1 MSKRTGAMRALATA
15 MVVVVLAAMA
25 GCTGTPVYTVSCGS
39 DEVYVDK
46 AGKKWLADQEMA
58 GDADWGFVDGSSVL
72 RDLETI
78 PGTPSPKVYL
88 TERYSMSA
96 YQFKLK
102 PGKYT
107 VRLHFAETYDGITA
121 AGERLFSVSFNGKVV
136 LKDLDVFKEAHGL
149 NKPLVKE
156 FRGVAV
162 TGDKLVIAF
171 ELNVQNPEING
182 IEILAESPPEGQK

>member
-1 MSKRTGAMRALATA
+1 MSKRTGVMRCLAP
-15 MVVVVLAAMA
+15 VVVAIVLAAMT
-25 GCTGTPVYTVSCGS
+25 GCMGTPVYRVSCGT

-46 AGKKWLADQEMA
+46 AGTKWLADQEMTK
-58 GDADWGFVDGSSVL
+58 DTDWGFVDGSTVV

-78 PGTPSPKVYL
+78 PWTPSPKVYL

-102 PGKYT
+102 PGKYNI
-107 VRLHFAETYDGITA
+107 RLHFAETYDGITA

-136 LKDLDVFKEAHGL
+136 LKDLDVFKEAGGP

-156 FRGVAV
+156 FRDVII
-162 TGDKLVIAF
+162 TGDKLEITF
-171 ELNVQNPEING
+171 EINVQNPEING
-182 IEILAESPPEGQK
+182 IEIFAAE

>member
-1 MSKRTGAMRALATA
+1 M
-15 MVVVVLAAMA
+15 
-25 GCTGTPVYTVSCGS
+25 GTPVYTVSCGT
-39 DEVYVDK
+39 DEAYVDK
-46 AGKKWLADQEMA
+46 AGTKWLADKDMVK
-58 GDADWGFVDGSSVL
+58 DADWGAVDGSTVV

-88 TERYSMSA
+88 TERYSMSE

-102 PGKYT
+102 PGKYN

-136 LKDLDVFKEAHGL
+136 LKDLDVFKEAGGP
-149 NKPLVKE
+149 NKPLIKE
-156 FRGVAV
+156 FRDIII

-171 ELNVQNPEING
+171 EINVQNPEING
-182 IEILAESPPEGQK
+182 IEIFAAE

>member
-1 MSKRTGAMRALATA
+1 MLGKTHAMRLLATA

-25 GCTGTPVYTVSCGS
+25 GCAGTPVYRVSCGT

-46 AGKKWLADQEMA
+46 AGNKWLADQEMT
-58 GDADWGFVDGSSVL
+58 GDAKWGFVDGSTVV

-107 VRLHFAETYDGITA
+107 VRLHFAETYEGITA
-121 AGERLFSVSFNGKVV
+121 AGERLFSVSFNDKVV
-136 LKDLDVFKEAHGL
+136 LKDLDVFKEAGGP

-156 FRGVAV
+156 FRGVVV
-162 TGDKLVIAF
+162 TGDKLVIGF
-171 ELNVQNPEING
+171 TQNVQNPEING
-182 IEILAESPPEGQK
+182 IEIFAESPPEEQK